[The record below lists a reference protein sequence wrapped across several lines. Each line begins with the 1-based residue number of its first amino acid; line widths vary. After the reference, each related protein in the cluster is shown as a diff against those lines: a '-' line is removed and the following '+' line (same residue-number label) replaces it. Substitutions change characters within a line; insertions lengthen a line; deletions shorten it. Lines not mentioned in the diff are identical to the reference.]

1 MPHRLRGQDADR
13 LARERSSYVDSN
25 NHPMSHEETRVKVIP
40 ATADD
45 AQEILA
51 LQHLAYQTEAALYDD
66 HTLPP
71 FLDAIEDLA
80 ARFEDRLFLKA
91 LDGERI
97 IGSVRGYQEG
107 ETCFVERL
115 IVHPDFRCQGIGT
128 TLLRRIEA
136 LFPQARRCE
145 LFTGHKS
152 LSNIHLYQCLG
163 YRPFRKREVNEK
175 VTLVFM
181 EKANVGLSTR
191 SNRLTLVAATA
202 ELLLAEEDREQ
213 LGDKLRAQV
222 PGNWPMPLYDADAR
236 QFFLRVVTDTPA
248 AVGWT
253 GWYILLPD
261 ETGQTTLIG
270 SVGACGP
277 PDENG
282 VILIGYSLLDQ
293 FHGQGYATEALRAFL
308 DWARFDPRLRKV
320 VAETF
325 PNLSASIR
333 VLEKNGFVRHGEGTD
348 EGSIRFELEV
358 Q

>member
-1 MPHRLRGQDADR
+1 MTHKKTEVRI
-13 LARERSSYVDSN
+13 
-25 NHPMSHEETRVKVIP
+25 IP
-40 ATADD
+40 ATVDD

-66 HTLPP
+66 YTLPP
-71 FLDAIEDLA
+71 LLDAIEDLT
-80 ARFEDRLFLKA
+80 ARFEDRQFLKA
-91 LDGERI
+91 RDGARI
-97 IGSVRGYQEG
+97 IGSVCGYQKG

-128 TLLRRIEA
+128 ALLHRIEA
-136 LFPQARRCE
+136 LFPQTRRCE

-152 LSNIHLYQCLG
+152 RSNIRLYQRLG
-163 YRPFRKREVNEK
+163 YRPFRQQEVNEK

-181 EKANVGLSTR
+181 EKANAGLSIR
-191 SNRLTLVAATA
+191 SNRLKLVAATA

-222 PGNWPMPLYDADAR
+222 PDNWPMPLYDVDAR

-282 VILIGYSLLDQ
+282 VILIGYSLLGQ

-308 DWARFDPRLRKV
+308 DWAGSDPCLRKV
-320 VAETF
+320 VADTF
-325 PNLSASIR
+325 PNLPASIR
-333 VLEKNGFVRHGEGTD
+333 VLEKNGFVRHGEGAD
-348 EGSIRFELEV
+348 EGSIRFELELE
-358 Q
+358 